1 VGPDEGRKL
10 GGGRVEIT
18 ERLEMGTP
26 RDEGHLFPGLRQ
38 QPPQ

>member
-1 VGPDEGRKL
+1 VGPDERRKL

-26 RDEGHLFPGLRQ
+26 CDEGHLFPGLRQ